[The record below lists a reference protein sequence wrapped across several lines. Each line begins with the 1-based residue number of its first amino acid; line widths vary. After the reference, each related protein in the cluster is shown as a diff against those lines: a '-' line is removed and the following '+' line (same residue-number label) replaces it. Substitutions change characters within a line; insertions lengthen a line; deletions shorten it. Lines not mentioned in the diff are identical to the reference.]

1 MVNVMIQ
8 KTIVVLANSVKH
20 HQHCVAGKCVSTGQW
35 IRPVSSAAGGELT
48 RSQVTYRNIH
58 GLYTVKPKQK
68 IEMFFSSAVPLI
80 NQPENHL
87 ISDQRWQQRYTIR
100 DDELSSYL
108 DHPDDLWGE
117 SDRVSYSDILQRRIV
132 ISQSL
137 YLVKVDKLELYKNK
151 YGKRRANFNY
161 NGIDYDLAVT
171 DPSFDQKQSGS
182 EAFEGILC
190 ISLGEEYEGSCYK
203 LVATIF

>member
-48 RSQVTYRNIH
+48 RDQATYQNIH

-68 IEMFFSSAVPLI
+68 IEMLFSSAVPLI

-117 SDRVSYSDILQRRIV
+117 KDRVSYSDILKNNVV

-151 YGKRRANFNY
+151 YDKRRANFNY

-171 DPSFDQKQSGS
+171 DPSFDQKQSGNVTL
-182 EAFEGILC
+182 EGILC
-190 ISLGEEYEGSCYK
+190 ISLGEEYAGSCYK